1 MSTTGERRRFLTTTN
16 VAAALCL
23 VGVLAVFLPWADT
36 SYQQL
41 LSGNKAWFYHTL
53 YGFQFW
59 PADIVA
65 GLLFALLLFLIVTS
79 PFRPVPVWRTVVL
92 FLVAA
97 AAAGSLVCF
106 ALLRERLC
114 YQMAHPEAGSPGTL
128 LNVNWLPGPFFT
140 ALPVVG
146 LFVVGAVEIRD
157 RIAHHLAAKE
167 LRAQLGAGDANGAGA
182 VPPYGHTPEAHRFDV
197 RVQAPKAGRE

>member
-16 VAAALCL
+16 VATALCL
-23 VGVLAVFLPWADT
+23 VGVLAVFLPWADAN
-36 SYQQL
+36 SQQFR
-41 LSGNKAWFYHTL
+41 SGNTAWVYRTL

-59 PADIVA
+59 PADVAA

-97 AAAGSLVCF
+97 AAAGNLVVL

-114 YQMAHPEAGSPGTL
+114 YQLAQPEVGFAGTL
-128 LNVNWLPGPFFT
+128 LNVNWMPGPFFV
-140 ALPVVG
+140 AFAVVG
-146 LFVVGAVEIRD
+146 LFVVGAFEIRD
-157 RIAHHLAAKE
+157 RIARHLAAKE
-167 LRAQLGAGDANGAGA
+167 LRSHLSAGA
-182 VPPYGHTPEAHRFDV
+182 VDGAGNARAYDDSPEAHRFDV
-197 RVQAPKAGRE
+197 RVQAPRSGRE